1 LKRPEISGLFFLFFK
16 GKFMA
21 AKKKAGDADLSPVV
35 DNDTMV
41 KDLIDSLNKD
51 AQHRVA
57 YNLSVDQSPTH
68 VKRWISTGS
77 RGLDYVI
84 ANMTGG
90 GLPEGRIVEIFGP
103 PSIGKSHIAA
113 QIAKNTQAMG
123 GIAVYVDT
131 ENAVSPENLAALGV
145 DIRKHFIYT
154 DPGCIED
161 VFSIIESTIK
171 KSKEFKKDIPI
182 TIIWD
187 SLAATPPKAELLADY
202 DKDSIGL
209 AARQI
214 SKGMRK
220 ITQVI
225 GNNNILLV
233 VLNQTRIKIGCVGP
247 DTEINVRGLTASKK
261 ISNFFSSIGYDYEN
275 MPIGEPID
283 ISDKK
288 YQIESYDFEKNEKC
302 WANISKIVRKEN
314 STGYRISVDEREI
327 DVSEDHLIFADLK
340 EKQWLT
346 VSECLSSSE
355 NQFMLMTESG
365 WKPASIKQLHFE
377 IPILDIEVEKTH
389 CYFANGILSHNTMYG
404 DPTCVDP
411 KTTEITIRVPGE
423 LYERKLTLAEFS
435 EKYVNNDD
443 FSTEEIF
450 DISDQKIK
458 ILSHNGTTEVF
469 SPLTH
474 FVVKQS
480 VDLHYSLT
488 GETGETLLGTSV
500 HRVKHNGKWI
510 FLKDHPDA
518 VVVHSPME
526 VVDVSVEGTECYI
539 ANGQINHNTT
549 PGGMAVPFH
558 SSVRIQL
565 IGGSKIEN
573 KDGEQIGIN
582 VTAKIVKNK
591 IAPPFRK
598 AEFQIHFGK
607 GIVEHEQMFD
617 VIRQYCAENEIYED
631 GLKLDIS
638 GTGGWKTLL
647 VNDSD
652 GVVICEK
659 KFQKSSFGEVMSD
672 PQYKKYVDKIIERV
686 YIKSALDVK
695 EEMLAAEE
703 SDAIED
709 L

>member
-1 LKRPEISGLFFLFFK
+1 
-16 GKFMA
+16 MA

-233 VLNQTRIKIGCVGP
+233 VLNQTRMKVG
-247 DTEINVRGLTASKK
+247 VL
-261 ISNFFSSIGYDYEN
+261 
-275 MPIGEPID
+275 
-283 ISDKK
+283 
-288 YQIESYDFEKNEKC
+288 
-302 WANISKIVRKEN
+302 
-314 STGYRISVDEREI
+314 
-327 DVSEDHLIFADLK
+327 
-340 EKQWLT
+340 
-346 VSECLSSSE
+346 
-355 NQFMLMTESG
+355 
-365 WKPASIKQLHFE
+365 
-377 IPILDIEVEKTH
+377 
-389 CYFANGILSHNTMYG
+389 YG
-404 DPTCVDP
+404 DPMCVDP

-500 HRVKHNGKWI
+500 HRVRHNGKWI

-518 VVVHSPME
+518 VVVHSPIE